1 MIAFTY
7 TMSANLYV
15 NSYAGTHARKSAVLP
30 PPSQDAPASAAGE
43 GWGGGSARDS
53 SNHAESNTISPYTY
67 TKSAPLYVKPGA
79 RA

>member
-1 MIAFTY
+1 MFEFTY

-15 NSYAGTHARKSAVLP
+15 NNHTGTKARTAAELP

-53 SNHAESNTISPYTY
+53 SNHAESNTISPFTY
-67 TKSAPLYVKPGA
+67 TRSATLYVKEP
-79 RA
+79 RP